1 MAKNFKQ
8 QAQAA
13 APVYNALINPEVQEA
28 PKPQDELRTQGR
40 AGMKLPRINL
50 AFSPTNYDYVKV
62 MAGIKGQNLTQ
73 YINSILDAERDRN
86 SEAYEKAKAIIDS
99 L

>member
-1 MAKNFKQ
+1 MAKKSFTE

-13 APVYNALINPEVQEA
+13 APVYDALINPTQEA
-28 PKPQDELRTQGR
+28 PKVQEELRTQGR

-73 YINSILDAERDRN
+73 YINSILDAERERN
-86 SEAYEKAKAIIDS
+86 SDAYQKAKAIIDS